1 MSEAACAKKILC
13 RNKAQQ
19 LMVAT
24 CDNLDEW
31 DTILSDELMAEV
43 CDVIIKAN
51 EFGNRKAMKMIE
63 DALLNVEPEK

>member
-1 MSEAACAKKILC
+1 MSATECAKKILC

-43 CDVIIKAN
+43 SEIIIKRIEVAN
-51 EFGNRKAMKMIE
+51 KLAMRMIE
-63 DALLNVEPEK
+63 DSEQ

>member
-1 MSEAACAKKILC
+1 MSATECAKKILC

-31 DTILSDELMAEV
+31 DTLLSDELMAEV

-51 EFGNRKAMKMIE
+51 EFGNRKAMRMIE
-63 DALLNVEPEK
+63 DAEQ

>member
-1 MSEAACAKKILC
+1 MSATECAKKILC

-31 DTILSDELMAEV
+31 DTLLSDDLMAEV

-51 EFGNRKAMKMIE
+51 EFGNRKAMRMIE
-63 DALLNVEPEK
+63 DAEQ